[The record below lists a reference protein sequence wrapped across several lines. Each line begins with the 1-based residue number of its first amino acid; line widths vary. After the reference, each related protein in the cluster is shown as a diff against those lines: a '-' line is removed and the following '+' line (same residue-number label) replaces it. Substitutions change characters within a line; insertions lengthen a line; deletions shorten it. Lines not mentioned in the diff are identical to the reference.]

1 MLFACSSALG
11 VTLVYLCSRLLTAT
25 MTNELLLFWWFALAS
40 VWSAA
45 ALAIKRKTAAGFGRM
60 IRSHFRFFGLYM
72 LLECAATVS
81 FFFVIR
87 FVNPSIVS
95 FFDIL
100 SPLFVTIIAFFYLK
114 EKLKKIEILGG
125 IVSLCGVAVL
135 TYVSPEVKLK
145 FLLMIVMQVLFY
157 STSSI
162 LAKKKIQAIPP
173 LVITCFRVFV
183 LFALSSLQL
192 LWKGGGR
199 LPSGREFLF
208 LAAGSAAG
216 PVLGAF
222 CLFSAMKY
230 IKVTKIFLIKNTQPF
245 LVALASTFLLKISL
259 SLRQLAGGM
268 IIFIGISL
276 VVAGKTEEIRLFW
289 RRLAGAGQR

>member
-1 MLFACSSALG
+1 M
-11 VTLVYLCSRLLTAT
+11 VRP
-25 MTNELLLFWWFALAS
+25 
-40 VWSAA
+40 
-45 ALAIKRKTAAGFGRM
+45 GFGLVGGRA
-60 IRSHFRFFGLYM
+60 RDQTENGRGLRADDPLPFPLFGLYM
-72 LLECAATVS
+72 LLECAVTAS

-183 LFALSSLQL
+183 LFAVASLQL
-192 LWKGGGR
+192 LWKGEAGCLPDANSCSWPPVRPPGR
-199 LPSGREFLF
+199 PWE
-208 LAAGSAAG
+208 
-216 PVLGAF
+216 
-222 CLFSAMKY
+222 
-230 IKVTKIFLIKNTQPF
+230 PF
-245 LVALASTFLLKISL
+245 ASF
-259 SLRQLAGGM
+259 RP
-268 IIFIGISL
+268 
-276 VVAGKTEEIRLFW
+276 
-289 RRLAGAGQR
+289 